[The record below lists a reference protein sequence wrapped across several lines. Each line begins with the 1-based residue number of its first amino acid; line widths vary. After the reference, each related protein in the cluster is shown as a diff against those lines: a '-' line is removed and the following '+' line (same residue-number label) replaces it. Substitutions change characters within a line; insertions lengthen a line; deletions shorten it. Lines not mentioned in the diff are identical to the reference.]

1 MRVQRRHTFSQIRGA
16 SRLGFTLPEVVVAL
30 AISSIIVISLNSTLT
45 LAVRSVPSVNSEVQR
60 DIEFSRILR
69 QIETEAETCL
79 RVLHASMDSFSIIVA
94 DRDGDANPEKIRY
107 FTAGTGIKSLYRQY
121 NSDEPEFLF
130 DDLADLAVS
139 FEEQNLTIDL
149 PSTFTTGSQEL
160 LASQSPFL
168 SVSNSIDSI
177 NSVGQ
182 SLLPSNPAGE
192 VWRPTSI
199 RLRIRRESSGS
210 SVNIELY
217 PAIDDGTPAS
227 NRLLLNSAPFAGS
240 SIPSS
245 YSDGYL
251 VFNPSDVP
259 WTKSS
264 NRFAVTAEIAAGA
277 SSVSY
282 ARSGL
287 GNDMLYEAGSWN
299 RSSYFGL
306 DYQLYGQRASSN
318 GKINAIMPVY
328 TKLQMRGK
336 TSVQSANL
344 FGSCNLQNCPGNSM
358 RSSFSLSTRRLL
370 AAIVTLME
378 WPTGYSRPELP
389 SIRTR

>member
-1 MRVQRRHTFSQIRGA
+1 M
-16 SRLGFTLPEVVVAL
+16 
-30 AISSIIVISLNSTLT
+30 
-45 LAVRSVPSVNSEVQR
+45 
-60 DIEFSRILR
+60 
-69 QIETEAETCL
+69 
-79 RVLHASMDSFSIIVA
+79 
-94 DRDGDANPEKIRY
+94 
-107 FTAGTGIKSLYRQY
+107 
-121 NSDEPEFLF
+121 
-130 DDLADLAVS
+130 S

-199 RLRIRRESSGS
+199 RLRIRRENSGS

-287 GNDMLYEAGSWN
+287 GTDMLYEAGAGID
-299 RSSYFGL
+299 RH
-306 DYQLYGQRASSN
+306 
-318 GKINAIMPVY
+318 
-328 TKLQMRGK
+328 
-336 TSVQSANL
+336 TSVWITNYMANAQL
-344 FGSCNLQNCPGNSM
+344 KWQDQCDYAGLYETANAGEDERAKCE
-358 RSSFSLSTRRLL
+358 SLRLL
-370 AAIVTLME
+370 QLT
-378 WPTGYSRPELP
+378 EL
-389 SIRTR
+389 SGETQ